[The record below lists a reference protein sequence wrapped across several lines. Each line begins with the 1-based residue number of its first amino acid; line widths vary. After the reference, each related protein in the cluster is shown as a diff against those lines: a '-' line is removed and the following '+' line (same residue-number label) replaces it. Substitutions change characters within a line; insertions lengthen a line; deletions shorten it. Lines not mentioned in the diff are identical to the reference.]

1 MSRNKADREG
11 HLFEP
16 LASASSGAVSGPLA
30 ELEAS
35 GAMSTLA
42 VARAR
47 CDQSGSDAL
56 STLIGWVEGYLM
68 EAHPDLGRKGA
79 VCPFTRQAARLDT
92 VRLGI
97 CEASPDN
104 EDSVFTLIRTSFQAL
119 EAIPAKPAMAHFR
132 TIIIGFPACGGECGI
147 AMLRRIQDRHK
158 VYSLTRNR
166 MIGLMHAG
174 SEAPGLWNPDF
185 RPLRAPMP
193 VLAIRHMVEQD
204 APFAIRHPLLLLPYL
219 VRFPFAGLKRI
230 AAHYSGRG

>member
-1 MSRNKADREG
+1 MAG
-11 HLFEP
+11 
-16 LASASSGAVSGPLA
+16 AGSGAVADPLA

-47 CDQSGSDAL
+47 CEQSDTNDL
-56 STLIGWVEGYLM
+56 LTLIAWVEGYLM
-68 EAHPDLGRKGA
+68 EAHPDLGRPGA

-97 CEASPDN
+97 CKAGPDD

-119 EAIPAKPAMAHFR
+119 EAIPAKPAMAQFR
-132 TIIIGFPACGGECGI
+132 TILIGFPACGSEDGI

-158 VYSLTRNR
+158 AYSLTRNR

-174 SEAPGLWNPDF
+174 SEAPGLWNPEF

-204 APFAIRHPLLLLPYL
+204 APFAVRHPLLLLPYL
-219 VRFPFAGLKRI
+219 VQFPIAGLKRI
-230 AAHYSGRG
+230 VAHYSGRG

>member
-1 MSRNKADREG
+1 MSQKADRVG
-11 HLFEP
+11 IPFEP
-16 LASASSGAVSGPLA
+16 LACAGRGAVASPLA

-35 GAMSTLA
+35 GAISTLA

-47 CDQSGSDAL
+47 CEQSDSSAL

-68 EAHPDLGRKGA
+68 ESHPDLGRPGA

-97 CEASPDN
+97 CEAEPND
-104 EDSVFTLIRTSFQAL
+104 EDKVFALIRTSFQAL
-119 EAIPAKPAMAHFR
+119 EAIPAKPAMTHFR
-132 TIIIGFPACGGECGI
+132 TIIIGFPACGGEGGI
-147 AMLRRIQDRHK
+147 AMLRRIQYRQK
-158 VYSLTRNR
+158 VYSLTRGR
-166 MIGLMHAG
+166 MIGLLHAG

-204 APFAIRHPLLLLPYL
+204 APFAVRHPLLLMPYL
-219 VRFPFAGLKRI
+219 VRFPVAGLKRLV
-230 AAHYSGRG
+230 AHYRGPG